1 MATGDA
7 SSPVRFGKGASSPVD
22 NRELFLSVF
31 GGEVL
36 TAFDSSTVTLDKH
49 FVKSVAGGAKSF
61 RFPKTWKASAE
72 YHTPG
77 TELLG
82 NDLSTSE
89 QLITVDDILVSHY
102 AISDLDRILS
112 HWDMRSII
120 AKEMGRALAKV
131 FDQNVFRQMV
141 LSAAQAAASP
151 FPGGTTV
158 TDTDLAASGGVFS
171 GVAYIEAIRTA
182 NIALFNKDIPEDMPR
197 YAAVSVEV
205 FDAIKYAKDAT
216 NNYLVLNRDF
226 GHGGAGGVDGR
237 AESMNIDGVTIVK
250 SRHIPTADDSSNT
263 AVFSKYRANF
273 SNTAL
278 VMWCP
283 QSVATVKMLDISME
297 TERDVRRLEDF
308 LVSKMFVGHG
318 ILRPEMAYVAKS
330 A

>member
-36 TAFDSSTVTLDKH
+36 TAFDNATVTLDKH
-49 FVKSVAGGAKSF
+49 FVKSVPGGAKSY

-89 QLITVDDILVSHY
+89 QIITVDDILVSHY
-102 AISDLDRILS
+102 AIADLDRILS
-112 HWDMRSII
+112 HFDMRSVIS
-120 AKEMGRALAKV
+120 AEMGRALAKV
-131 FDQNVFRQMV
+131 FDKNVFRQ
-141 LSAAQAAASP
+141 LILAANTAAASP
-151 FPGGTTV
+151 FPGGTVT
-158 TDTDLAASGGVFS
+158 TDTGLAASGGVYS
-171 GVAYIEAIRTA
+171 GIEYIEAIRTA
-182 NIALFNKDIPEDMPR
+182 NIGLFNKDVPEDMPR

-205 FDAIKYAKDAT
+205 FDAIKYAKDSS

-226 GHGGAGGVDGR
+226 GHGGAGGIDAR
-237 AESMNIDGVTIVK
+237 AEMMNIDGVTIVK
-250 SRHIPTADDSSNT
+250 SRNIPTTDESSDTSVYSKYRSDFQNT
-263 AVFSKYRANF
+263 AV
-273 SNTAL
+273 

-283 QSVATVKMLDISME
+283 QSVATVKMLDTSME

-318 ILRPEMAYVAKS
+318 TLRPEMAVVLKS

>member
-36 TAFDSSTVTLDKH
+36 TAFDNATVTLDKH
-49 FVKSVAGGAKSF
+49 FVKSVPGGAKSY

-89 QLITVDDILVSHY
+89 QIITVDDILVSHY
-102 AISDLDRILS
+102 AIADLDRILS
-112 HWDMRSII
+112 HFDMRSVIS
-120 AKEMGRALAKV
+120 AEMGRALAKV
-131 FDQNVFRQMV
+131 FDKNVFRQ
-141 LSAAQAAASP
+141 LILAANTAAASP
-151 FPGGTTV
+151 FPGGTVT
-158 TDTDLAASGGVFS
+158 TDTGLAASGGVYS
-171 GVAYIEAIRTA
+171 GIEYIEAIRTA
-182 NIALFNKDIPEDMPR
+182 NIGLFNKDVPEDMPL

-205 FDAIKYAKDAT
+205 FDAIKYAKDSS

-226 GHGGAGGVDGR
+226 GHGGAGGIDAR
-237 AESMNIDGVTIVK
+237 AEMMNIDGVTIVK
-250 SRHIPTADDSSNT
+250 SRNIPTTDESSDTSVYSKYRSDFQNT
-263 AVFSKYRANF
+263 AV
-273 SNTAL
+273 

-318 ILRPEMAYVAKS
+318 TLRPEMAVVLKS